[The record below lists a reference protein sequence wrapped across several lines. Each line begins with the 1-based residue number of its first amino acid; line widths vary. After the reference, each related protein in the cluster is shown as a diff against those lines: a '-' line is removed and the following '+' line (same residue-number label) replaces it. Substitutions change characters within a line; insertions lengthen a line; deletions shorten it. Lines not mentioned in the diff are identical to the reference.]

1 MNIEKKEN
9 IERLPEWLD
18 RKVLKQELTLDVK
31 KMLRSRK
38 LHTVCESAKCPN
50 IGECFKKPTATFMI
64 LGDICTRS
72 CSFCGVKHGRPN
84 FIDPLEPEYI
94 AISVLEMGLKH
105 VVITSVDRD
114 DLPDLGVTQFIET
127 VRAIKKISPSTTIEI
142 LTPDFQG
149 KKEILNELIKEN
161 FDIFNHNLET
171 VKSLYKEICP
181 SADYEK
187 SLFVLDYVKKNGKKI
202 TKTGVMVGLAEKHD
216 EMLELFKDIAEKSVD
231 ALTIGQYLR
240 PSRKNMAVKSYI
252 HPDEFELYKK
262 EAESFGIKY
271 VSSSPYVRSSYNAEN
286 LMELIQKNIN
296 LKS

>member
-18 RKVLKQELTLDVK
+18 RKILKQELTTDVK
-31 KMLRSRK
+31 QMLRSRE

-72 CSFCGVKHGRPN
+72 CRFCGVKHGKPN
-84 FIDPLEPEYI
+84 FVDPLEPEYI
-94 AISVLEMGLKH
+94 AISVLEMGLRH

-114 DLPDLGVTQFIET
+114 DLADLGVTQFIDT
-127 VRAIKKISPSTTIEI
+127 VRAIKKLTPSTTIEI

-149 KKEILNELIKEN
+149 KKEILDELIKED

-171 VKSLYKEICP
+171 VKSLYKEVCP
-181 SADYEK
+181 SANYEK
-187 SLFVLDYVKKNGKKI
+187 SLFVLDYVKKNSKKI
-202 TKTGVMVGLAEKHD
+202 TKTGIMVGLGETHK
-216 EMLELFKDIAEKSVD
+216 EVNELFNDISKISVD

-240 PSRKNMAVKSYI
+240 PSKNNMAVKSYI
-252 HPDEFELYKK
+252 HPDEFEQYKN
-262 EAESFGIKY
+262 EAEIAGIKY
-271 VSSSPYVRSSYNAEN
+271 VSSSPYVRSSYNAEK
-286 LMELIQKNIN
+286 LMELIQN
-296 LKS
+296 S